1 MARNRRSRK
10 KKNMTEEEIIENNID
25 STQNVEEQNAE
36 ESNITEENPT
46 TELSKEEELAI
57 QVKEGHEKYLRLYS
71 DFDNF
76 RKRSAKEK
84 LDLISTAGSAILKSL
99 LPVLDDFDR
108 AFLNE
113 DVADDPEVMKG
124 GFGLIHK
131 KLLTI
136 LEQKG
141 LKVMEVKK
149 GDSFDTDLHEAIAQ
163 IPAEEE
169 SLKGKV
175 IDVIEKGYLINEKIL
190 RHAKV
195 VIGN

>member
-1 MARNRRSRK
+1 L
-10 KKNMTEEEIIENNID
+10 T
-25 STQNVEEQNAE
+25 
-36 ESNITEENPT
+36 
-46 TELSKEEELAI
+46 I
-57 QVKEGHEKYLRLYS
+57 QVKEANDKYLRLYS
-71 DFDNF
+71 EFDNF
-76 RKRSAKEK
+76 RRRTAKEK
-84 LDLISTAGSAILKSL
+84 LDLIGSASSRVLKNI

-108 AFLNE
+108 AFQNE

-131 KLLTI
+131 KLLMI
-136 LEQKG
+136 LEQQG

-149 GDSFDTDLHEAIAQ
+149 GDAFDTDQHSGVAQ
-163 IPAEEE
+163 IPAPEE

-175 IDVIEKGYLINEKIL
+175 VDVIEKGYLLNDKIL